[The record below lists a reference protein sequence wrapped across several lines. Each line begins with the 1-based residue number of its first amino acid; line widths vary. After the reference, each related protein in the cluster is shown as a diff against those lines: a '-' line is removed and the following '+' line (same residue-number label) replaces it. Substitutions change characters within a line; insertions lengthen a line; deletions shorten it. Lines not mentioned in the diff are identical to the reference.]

1 MKNLTRIKTEAL
13 KKRLSHLQYNLELY
27 PENIAT
33 YKGKTNDDLNGAD
46 RFILNVAIQEKEI
59 KNYDIKELVAKWE
72 SDLKE
77 IRQMYVEYKAEL
89 ERRKKNEQKN

>member
-89 ERRKKNEQKN
+89 ERRKKMNKKN